1 MWLSAVKICLV
12 SGSVMTQAIPSW
24 AGSSWCYN
32 LRLTTPTLTG
42 SLLYPTSSIRGHKAM
57 EKASDGSKR
66 SSSTWVFNVS
76 WLWDL
81 AHRTH
86 PGTIEWTHGCV
97 NLCLDGL
104 KVFEIIGGSKAL
116 SQSRFHSEHILLDHS
131 EFFSILRIHLIL
143 TFSWN
148 KLNYRIPYTPNT
160 TGTTSPGKRSIST
173 DNERCNA
180 TNTSRTTTIPITAAA
195 AAATVTTTTTLL
207 VLLTQCGAKTH
218 RILHVWRLL
227 SLLLY
232 LGKHFYFMLSWV
244 G

>member
-1 MWLSAVKICLV
+1 MSYFWVNHDRSYSFLS
-12 SGSVMTQAIPSW
+12 W
-24 AGSSWCYN
+24 SWCHH
-32 LRLTTPTLTG
+32 LRLTTAKLTG
-42 SLLYPTSSIRGHKAM
+42 SLLYPTSSFRGHKAM

-66 SSSTWVFNVS
+66 SSSTWVFYLS

-104 KVFEIIGGSKAL
+104 NVFEIIGGSKAL

-131 EFFSILRIHLIL
+131 EFLSVLRIHLIL

-160 TGTTSPGKRSIST
+160 TGTIGPGKRRINT
-173 DNERCNA
+173 DNEGSDA
-180 TNTSRTTTIPITAAA
+180 TNTGSPTAAPTTVPTA
-195 AAATVTTTTTLL
+195 APAAVPTTVPT
-207 VLLTQCGAKTH
+207 A
-218 RILHVWRLL
+218 
-227 SLLLY
+227 
-232 LGKHFYFMLSWV
+232 
-244 G
+244 